1 MAVSIAWILYSAMYL
16 RNCEKYCGGNIWIWS
31 TSINSYRLVSIIE
44 IAHLKLCL
52 DANICMYYAL
62 TFMSK
67 NTQQILLRSTQLQSK
82 VNVLVLYSMGHAMIW
97 PWLQRKVPNQ
107 ILTFFLL
114 SLQYVYLLRIDRQ
127 GPSWFIAF
135 IGGQINNLKSA

>member
-1 MAVSIAWILYSAMYL
+1 MFHVTFNTISNWKTFVVNGLVTYTKLEWSTMLTYIPHTISNRLCFDVALVTKWIPSSYYFQGSIHKSRMAVSIAWILYSAMYL

-67 NTQQILLRSTQLQSK
+67 NTQQILLRST
-82 VNVLVLYSMGHAMIW
+82 
-97 PWLQRKVPNQ
+97 
-107 ILTFFLL
+107 
-114 SLQYVYLLRIDRQ
+114 
-127 GPSWFIAF
+127 
-135 IGGQINNLKSA
+135 